1 MLSPVASSSGS
12 FYALSNPLITAWKGF
27 ASHRFSLF
35 SWQSAAI
42 VSLVITIAVLFEN
55 KRQSTRCQQLA
66 KENDSLRQKQTD
78 HQRQLD
84 TANASTNIWKNLY
97 INTTPSDTGERQKL
111 IKEVQDVVQ
120 ATVKA
125 LGTLTTFLNE
135 QIGQVPETNSK
146 ESAELLKGIEDFRSF
161 ITPSLPTED
170 SDGFVAVDY
179 VNPQFLEKLSQFP
192 EEIEKKCRVTV
203 SSLTKKETQRLESI
217 KTCTQKVVNAI
228 KQLHEKLQRLQ
239 TDKK

>member
-1 MLSPVASSSGS
+1 MLSPVTSSSGLLS
-12 FYALSNPLITAWKGF
+12 ALPTPLITAWKGI

-35 SWQSAAI
+35 NWKTATFL
-42 VSLVITIAVLFEN
+42 SLAITIAVLFEN
-55 KRQSTRCQQLA
+55 KRQATRCQHLA
-66 KENDSLRQKQTD
+66 RENEGLKQKQID

-84 TANASTNIWKNLY
+84 TANASTHIWKNLY
-97 INTTPSDTGERQKL
+97 INTTPPDAGDRQKL

-125 LGTLTTFLNE
+125 LGTLTTFLKE
-135 QIGQVPETNSK
+135 QIGQVPETNRE
-146 ESAELLKGIEDFRSF
+146 ESAELLKEIEAFRSF
-161 ITPSLPTED
+161 IAPSLPTED

-179 VNPQFLEKLSQFP
+179 VSPQFLERLSKFP
-192 EEIEKKCRVTV
+192 AEIENGYRSTV
-203 SSLTKKETQRLESI
+203 SSLTQNEMKRLENI
-217 KTCTQKVVNAI
+217 KNCTQKVVEAI

>member
-42 VSLVITIAVLFEN
+42 ASLVITIAVLFEN

-111 IKEVQDVVQ
+111 ITEVNDVVQ

-125 LGTLTTFLNE
+125 LGTLTTFLTE
-135 QIGQVPETNSK
+135 QIGQVPQTNRK
-146 ESAELLKGIEDFRSF
+146 ESVELLKEIEAFRRF
-161 ITPSLPTED
+161 IAPPVSTED
-170 SDGFVAVDY
+170 SDEFVTVDY
-179 VNPQFLEKLSQFP
+179 VSTQFLEKLSKFP
-192 EEIEKKCRVTV
+192 AEIENIYRSTV
-203 SSLTKKETQRLESI
+203 SSLTKKEIERLENI
-217 KTCTQKVVNAI
+217 KKCTQTVVNAI